1 MTSEIESGVRENSR
15 ITPPNGI
22 GVHAEDTKARSSS
35 ESIRELPSYQS
46 SDSLSLEERITRDYV
61 AEEHKIVETAEDI
74 VHQVLSV
81 EDDHTLNPWT
91 FRMLSLG
98 LGLSIFASVLQ
109 EIFYFKPQ
117 TIFVSSV
124 FLCVIAYVLGE
135 TMAKILPSKGVIGS
149 YLNPHP
155 FNMKEHA
162 AITLMAS
169 AAGQAAL
176 STEVLAAQELWYG
189 GYPSKTLGVFITL
202 SSQLIGYGIAGLL
215 REVLVYPTRMLWPSN
230 LPVSTLLESLHKDKI
245 GARQKMKFF
254 YIMFIAI
261 FVWELFSEYLFP
273 VLEGVSIFCLAN
285 QKNIVFTNLF
295 GGASGNEGLG
305 FLSLCFD
312 WQYIA
317 SLGSPLWL
325 PLETLANA
333 FVGYIGCIA
342 LFIGLYYG
350 NLWRAQDFPF
360 LAQVLFTGESNGT
373 FYDVYNQS
381 LILNSKMEIDPALLD
396 AQGLPHFSATYIGF
410 LITSNMGFTAT
421 FIHMLLW
428 NFDDIKAGWTWAKLS
443 NLRKMFELR
452 TYKFWQ
458 NQESPEDRL
467 ARKEADPSLDPH
479 YKLMLRNVYPETP
492 LWWWGAVVVISWAVG
507 LGCLYGMDSTLPWWG
522 FLLSTALTF
531 IFVLFFGAQM
541 GITGFG
547 FNLQPMCQMLAGYMF
562 KGRPLANMY
571 FSVSEWTIAALP
583 PSMLITS
590 LCFSYNALMQ
600 AQVLASDLK
609 LAQFMH
615 LAPKTTFFCQ
625 ICGCLVG
632 ALFNYVMM
640 ISIVDN
646 QAPILKSIQGSNI
659 WSGQSVQHLAIAWS
673 MPAELFSIGGKYEW
687 VTISLLVGV
696 IVPIPFWLAYRYTKR
711 PFFKY
716 MNLSIILW
724 YMGLLCVGINA
735 SITMSFIIGF
745 FSQWYLRRRYPEL
758 FVKYN
763 YIASAALDG
772 GTQVLVFILTFAVF
786 GGNGKSRP
794 FPTWAG
800 NPDTTKHNLDYCMVN
815 PATSS

>member
-1 MTSEIESGVRENSR
+1 MTSEMKSGARRNSR
-15 ITPPNGI
+15 TTPPNGI
-22 GVHAEDTKARSSS
+22 GVHAEDTKARISS
-35 ESIRELPSYQS
+35 ESIRELSSYQS
-46 SDSLSLEERITRDYV
+46 SNSISLEERTTRDYV

-74 VHQVLSV
+74 VHQVLGV

-117 TIFVSSV
+117 TILVSNV

-135 TMAKILPSKGVIGS
+135 AMAKILPSEGIIGS

-189 GYPSKTLGVFITL
+189 GYPSRTLGVFIIL

-230 LPVSTLLESLHKDKI
+230 LPVSTLLESLHKDKL

-254 YIMFIAI
+254 YIMFIVI
-261 FVWELFSEYLFP
+261 FVWELFPEYLFP

-285 QKNIVFTNLF
+285 QKNLVFTNLF

-325 PLETLANA
+325 PLETLTNA

-350 NLWRAQDFPF
+350 NFWRAQDFPF
-360 LAQVLFTGESNGT
+360 LAQVLFIGESNGT
-373 FYDVYNQS
+373 YYDVYNQS

-396 AQGLPHFSATYIGF
+396 AQGLPHFCATYIGF

-421 FIHMLLW
+421 FIHMFLW
-428 NFDDIKAGWTWAKLS
+428 NFDDIKAGWTWAKPS

-452 TYKFWQ
+452 TYKSWQ
-458 NQESPEDRL
+458 NQESPKDRL
-467 ARKEADPSLDPH
+467 ARKEADPNLDPH
-479 YKLMLRNVYPETP
+479 YKLMLRNLYPETP

-522 FLLSTALTF
+522 LLLSTVLTF

-562 KGRPLANMY
+562 EGRPLANMY
-571 FSVSEWTIAALP
+571 FSLQ
-583 PSMLITS
+583 
-590 LCFSYNALMQ
+590 CFDAGAGSGKRFETCA
-600 AQVLASDLK
+600 V
-609 LAQFMH
+609 H
-615 LAPKTTFFCQ
+615 TFSPQ
-625 ICGCLVG
+625 
-632 ALFNYVMM
+632 M

-646 QAPILKSIQGSNI
+646 QAPVLKSIQGSNI